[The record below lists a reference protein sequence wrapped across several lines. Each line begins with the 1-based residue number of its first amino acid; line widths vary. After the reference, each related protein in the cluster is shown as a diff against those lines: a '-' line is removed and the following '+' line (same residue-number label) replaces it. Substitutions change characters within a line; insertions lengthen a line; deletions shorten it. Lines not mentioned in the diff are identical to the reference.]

1 MSHVID
7 LVDSIEYTT
16 TNCFA
21 HQLHAALHE
30 IGCVETVALSE
41 AQRRPRPDKVVCRL
55 RQRTLL
61 RSLPLLKSWIGDAPV
76 VVFDQDPWHAFMD
89 DSPFKGTYHK
99 AHGSLN
105 VVSFA
110 VTAASWSKRI
120 IEQRMPS
127 TFVRMGVLPSYCSS
141 NPTYDSRTTAV
152 GFVGTAHPYRRRL
165 FDSLRDMGIDVR
177 TQGNTLSYASYLE
190 ALSGIRVFVHSE
202 DAPVVVDEEVVNLRD
217 GLWVKDVE
225 AAARGCYSIRNAG
238 NDSEA
243 YLDGIETVRLYD
255 DVREIPR
262 IIEGI
267 MTMDAAER
275 QSSIDRTVEFI
286 RRSNVWHETASTLLS
301 LVGHDARQ
309 EAQDS

>member
-1 MSHVID
+1 MID

-21 HQLHAALHE
+21 HQLHAALHTFA
-30 IGCVETVALSE
+30 GVETVAL
-41 AQRRPRPDKVVCRL
+41 ADVQRHPRPGRVVCRL
-55 RQRTLL
+55 KQRTLFRSVPLL
-61 RSLPLLKSWIGDAPV
+61 RSWMGDAPV

-99 AHGSLN
+99 AHSSLN

-110 VTAASWSKRI
+110 VTTPCWSKRI

-127 TFVRMGVLPSYCSS
+127 TFVRMGTLPAYCSS
-141 NPTYDSRTTAV
+141 QPTFDSRTTEV

-165 FDSLRDMGIDVR
+165 FDSLRSMGVDVQAR
-177 TQGNTLSYASYLE
+177 GNTLSYGSYLN

-225 AAARGCYSIRNAG
+225 AAARGCYSIRNTG
-238 NDSEA
+238 SDSEA
-243 YLDGIETVRLYD
+243 YLDGVETVRLYD